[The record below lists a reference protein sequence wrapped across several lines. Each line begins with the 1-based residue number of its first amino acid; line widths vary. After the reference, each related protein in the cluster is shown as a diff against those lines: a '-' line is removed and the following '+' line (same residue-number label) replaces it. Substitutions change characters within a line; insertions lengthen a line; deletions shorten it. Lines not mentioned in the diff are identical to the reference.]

1 MITDIAL
8 HSASTGQQIATVA
21 IGTGSKRYF
30 QLMKHDYVELKFSSY
45 LPFRVNIGDWIMLD
59 SIGRYEV
66 TKPFDPAAN
75 SSGEYGYELQL
86 NAQYWKFAN
95 KLMKFM
101 PQIGGKETSWT
112 YTGTIADHT
121 NMVLCNLRALAF
133 KRTTAGTEQFIPG
146 REGFCPGG
154 DKDVAW
160 EVVWDET
167 VDATKAV
174 TVKFDSTNIIDGIG
188 MIATELNCEW
198 WFVNNTLHFGRCLVG
213 DDNPVQ
219 LEKDKE
225 FATLDGRETNE
236 NYATRIFAYGSTRN
250 LASTYRKEL
259 VFEVTQASGRDI
271 VDGTR
276 PLRPEWFNK
285 TAIQTEATVLKKTVA
300 RPGLTVPLRVNGM
313 THTKSTQI
321 ADFTLD
327 SLPAGS
333 YAITNSASGAFRVG
347 VTIKDYSGN
356 HSDPTAAPEWSG
368 LTSEV
373 WIAVAGK
380 MGVNN
385 TQWDFNTHKTDS
397 PQRNLDW
404 ERPTYFALT
413 DNGEYATGFDLPLEL
428 HDVHIAV
435 LIRNR
440 NVAYEDDSYN
450 VNSFVDI
457 TSQGE
462 LEVVCKTPA
471 KKIEGL
477 TVKVLDNSGAVSRT
491 IAGVTLN
498 PDFDTDETEASTLR
512 LPSGDSLAVGT
523 KFQLPDLR
531 RNLVPASYFTSIYAA
546 YEKYNDITINGI
558 VTPRLMLPLHD
569 ENGVAINGYI
579 DACPFTSEE
588 EAIEDVVVFEDVYP
602 SRVSTITELWRSE
615 EYADE
620 TEEQDGSVTTETW
633 RAFVYQD
640 DLFNEGNPFDA
651 DAYMING
658 ETLRI
663 TFQSGMLNGQTF
675 EVRYIAESCGFEIIR
690 DNDTLLPNDV
700 VCPKIG
706 DKFILHGFN
715 IAMLSD
721 EATDYVD
728 LAEQDLLA
736 KTREYIK
743 NLNLDPSAYR
753 IPLACDF
760 AQEHCADIPGAA
772 CFPIGQS
779 VNIVYPEYFE
789 NGRKSRVI
797 GFEIPLD
804 IPYDNPIYIIG
815 EKPQFSRIGAIEDKL
830 NNELKIAG
838 SVVASSSSGGSSS
851 GAYIIKR
858 NDTTPASDANL
869 FSAARAKVEFA
880 LKTAVQRI
888 TYLWKFIRGAEFG
901 EYVEGQTGGKM
912 DAEGNAEVKNL
923 RVRGKAISNAA
934 FEVGEFLAGV
944 SGGFFGIDQNGDS
957 YLEVARLYARVR
969 AVFEELT
976 VIKTGVLAGKQYIT
990 PGGGLVC
997 TRVEGVKDA
1006 SGTLTGWRCYFL
1018 SEQDG
1023 EKTECK
1029 FRANDQAISAV
1040 FNAATGTANKVS
1052 NHRYWRLVTAVDN
1065 DACTDGN
1072 GNHYG
1077 YIELSATDCEAGSDT
1092 PQAGDEICQLGNRT
1106 DATRQTA
1113 IVFSTVDADSPSIKM
1128 FGGIGSG
1135 TSSAEHYSLN
1145 GKAIISFGR
1154 DATTGKVYFRLGA
1167 TDATQY
1173 LEYNQD
1179 GGLTLSG
1186 KLSIGSTIGDKQLD
1200 KYFTDLIPEIPE
1212 EYDDSE
1218 IKEKI
1223 DKYKYL
1229 AEALPQNTDVIGGVV
1244 LSTLVSLGYK
1254 DSDGTR
1260 HTLAGM
1266 NGSYVP
1272 ELAGRTIGSWWGG
1285 EMEDIFNADGTKKA
1299 TLTGKEATSLIRMDG
1314 SFYFANG
1321 NIGGRTDGSGWLA
1334 GDNITWDAS
1343 GAITFGNGI
1352 KIDLGGGKNTTLGG
1366 IETTLGTVLTIV
1378 NGLSNELYPVDSTG
1392 ARVDW
1397 GSPNTWAIKSV
1408 KGLFSDS
1415 FITARGVNPDGGG
1428 SGSGGVYYLHELLDA
1443 AISNPASGQALVYNG
1458 TKWVNQAIQ
1467 TGLDET
1473 ALAAYLT
1480 THSYATQSW
1489 VESKGYL
1496 TAHQSLA
1503 NYVTLDSA
1511 QNITGAKTFSA
1522 NVTFQQPVNT
1532 YGFRLRFLENAEFQ
1546 GGFIGYDGANNIFSI
1561 GVHEAYDTN
1570 LSNDLNAISIL
1581 RSNAYVGI
1589 GTPSPTQKLHV
1600 NGSVLATQFIKSG
1613 GTASQILMADGSV
1626 ATKHVLTAS
1635 NNLGWNGTQGQI
1647 PTIDTLAFWN
1657 GRYNASNSNLQ
1668 YCDRGRFG
1676 TMAVATASDYLARA
1690 GGSMLNTSLVT
1701 NLNADLLDGYQESA
1715 YFRSNIGSVA
1725 VADIMTK
1732 LPGNRSGS
1740 YQITQTG
1747 WNGGAVVFYSGGS
1760 NSGLAFYRPGGSNS
1774 IPKILVAVD
1783 STSTWTDK
1791 GTIVTTSEGNAPSA
1805 TKLQT
1810 ARTLWG
1816 QSFNGTANVSGS
1828 LTGVSSIGFNGNYE
1842 LGIHNGRYV
1851 FGTTGQ
1857 VGAVGANVG
1866 SLLVS
1871 NMWADA
1877 TKVPTNGI
1885 YVKGDLRIGDITLS
1899 YDAANGGL
1907 HVSGGGLYADSYIS
1921 GRGVNTSGSGSSGG
1935 GLIQQVYGSSSLG
1948 GVFSDTTLTDTF
1960 NAYTINKIRTDL
1972 INADSALSGRITSL
1986 EGGAA
1991 VSVTTTGSG
2000 NAITAIS
2007 KSGTTITATKGAT
2020 FLTAHQSLANYVPW
2034 SKQSV
2039 ATVNGTNHN
2048 PQFFN
2053 VENENLIA
2061 NYKNYWSVINF
2072 GSYSGNNF
2080 RSQIAMPYQDSIT
2093 DTDMFIRTANGSNW
2107 RAWRRVLHDG
2117 NYASILDSRYY
2128 TESEINTKLGNYVTL
2143 NTTQTITGLKTFSAA
2158 GTTAIFNSTGTTA
2171 TNVVLKTN
2179 GTQRSSIGWYNN
2191 FVFISNEPG
2200 YTGASTDKYHR
2211 LGITDAGVPQF
2222 WTNRDGSKYTLL
2234 HEGNYTSILDVRYV
2248 TALGASGDY
2257 LTWTKNGAANN
2268 ITVPYATT
2276 AAQLTGFDEHTG
2288 TTLAD
2293 FDRTHTYTCQATNDL
2308 GDGISYSAIL
2318 TVSAGSEH
2326 RFFQLIGGKGNPSY
2340 LRWRTTDANGKAL
2353 GAVHRLLDDA
2363 NYSSV
2368 LDSRYYTESE
2378 ADARFVNVSGDTMTG
2393 LLAAKVG
2400 ATHTGIKLGNTYLTA
2415 NDGNVILQNIDA
2427 LRFGSD
2433 TWQYNQWAGLKYN
2446 SDSKTVYLGIADGS
2460 IFTANAAQSGGSIL
2474 TPGISNI
2481 YVGNNTTNKVW
2492 HAGNDGSGSGLNAD
2506 LLDGVHNGALTAKY
2520 LNLGA
2525 FADDWNAVPHF
2536 NGIYSLGVTN
2546 SPGSTYGVMLQWSNQ
2561 DNPTPGTDQHW
2572 ITQLTSAT
2580 SNRLFYRTRIN
2591 TGAWS
2596 GWSALAFTSDN
2607 VASATKL
2614 QTSRSL
2620 WGQSFNGTANVD
2632 GALTVH
2638 HTGACGVYIS
2648 GGGESSYSCQAS
2660 GGLRWVSGAYP
2671 DRYFIWDSS
2680 GNGNERL
2687 TILNNGS
2694 VGIGTTS
2701 PSAKLDVIGVIHS
2714 TAGMWSNGYVSA
2726 RGQNTAS
2733 DARLKA
2739 IMQTKLLDTRSIAAA
2754 PSVLFRWKDDGRED
2768 VGSIAQYWQRIDRH
2782 LVSHRPDGYLGLDY
2796 GKAALLSV
2804 ISVAKQTLNHE
2815 ERIKALER
2823 ENALLKKQIKSL
2835 T

>member
-45 LPFRVNIGDWIMLD
+45 QPFRVNIGDWIMLD

-112 YTGTIADHT
+112 YTGTIADHA

-602 SRVSTITELWRSE
+602 SRASTITELWRSE

-934 FEVGEFLAGV
+934 FEVGEFLAGI

-990 PGGGLVC
+990 PGGGIVC
-997 TRVEGVKDA
+997 TKVEEVTNA

-1092 PQAGDEICQLGNRT
+1092 PQTGDEICQFGYRGT
-1106 DATRQTA
+1106 DEPRRQTA
-1113 IVFSTVDADSPSIKM
+1113 MVFSTVDADAPSIKL
-1128 FGGIGSG
+1128 FRGINSY
-1135 TSSAEHYSLN
+1135 TLE
-1145 GKAIISFGR
+1145 GKAVVQFGV
-1154 DATTGKVYFRLGA
+1154 DAQSGKVFFRLGA
-1167 TDATQY
+1167 SDATHFLDY
-1173 LEYNQD
+1173 TEA
-1179 GGLTLSG
+1179 GGLQVAG
-1186 KLSIGSTIGDKQLD
+1186 KIST
-1200 KYFTDLIPEIPE
+1200 
-1212 EYDDSE
+1212 
-1218 IKEKI
+1218 
-1223 DKYKYL
+1223 
-1229 AEALPQNTDVIGGVV
+1229 
-1244 LSTLVSLGYK
+1244 LSTL
-1254 DSDGTR
+1254 DDT
-1260 HTLAGM
+1260 
-1266 NGSYVP
+1266 
-1272 ELAGRTIGSWWGG
+1272 
-1285 EMEDIFNADGTKKA
+1285 
-1299 TLTGKEATSLIRMDG
+1299 
-1314 SFYFANG
+1314 
-1321 NIGGRTDGSGWLA
+1321 
-1334 GDNITWDAS
+1334 
-1343 GAITFGNGI
+1343 
-1352 KIDLGGGKNTTLGG
+1352 NTTLGTA
-1366 IETTLGTVLTIV
+1366 INSKVEDTDVLWRLHTSQTDAPALPVLGADGTITD
-1378 NGLSNELYPVDSTG
+1378 Y
-1392 ARVDW
+1392 
-1397 GSPNTWAIKSV
+1397 
-1408 KGLFSDS
+1408 KGWQ
-1415 FITARGVNPDGGG
+1415 T
-1428 SGSGGVYYLHELLDA
+1428 DA
-1443 AISNPASGQALVYNG
+1443 PAVVSGQFVWTTTYVRYGNG
-1458 TKWVNQAIQ
+1458 TAKFDGTACV
-1467 TGLDET
+1467 TGRDG
-1473 ALAAYLT
+1473 
-1480 THSYATQSW
+1480 
-1489 VESKGYL
+1489 KDG
-1496 TAHQSLA
+1496 
-1503 NYVTLDSA
+1503 A
-1511 QNITGAKTFSA
+1511 QG
-1522 NVTFQQPVNT
+1522 P
-1532 YGFRLRFLENAEFQ
+1532 Q
-1546 GGFIGYDGANNIFSI
+1546 GVPGKDGAN
-1561 GVHEAYDTN
+1561 GVT
-1570 LSNDLNAISIL
+1570 
-1581 RSNAYVGI
+1581 
-1589 GTPSPTQKLHV
+1589 
-1600 NGSVLATQFIKSG
+1600 
-1613 GTASQILMADGSV
+1613 
-1626 ATKHVLTAS
+1626 
-1635 NNLGWNGTQGQI
+1635 
-1647 PTIDTLAFWN
+1647 
-1657 GRYNASNSNLQ
+1657 
-1668 YCDRGRFG
+1668 
-1676 TMAVATASDYLARA
+1676 
-1690 GGSMLNTSLVT
+1690 
-1701 NLNADLLDGYQESA
+1701 
-1715 YFRSNIGSVA
+1715 
-1725 VADIMTK
+1725 
-1732 LPGNRSGS
+1732 
-1740 YQITQTG
+1740 
-1747 WNGGAVVFYSGGS
+1747 
-1760 NSGLAFYRPGGSNS
+1760 
-1774 IPKILVAVD
+1774 
-1783 STSTWTDK
+1783 
-1791 GTIVTTSEGNAPSA
+1791 
-1805 TKLQT
+1805 
-1810 ARTLWG
+1810 
-1816 QSFNGTANVSGS
+1816 
-1828 LTGVSSIGFNGNYE
+1828 
-1842 LGIHNGRYV
+1842 
-1851 FGTTGQ
+1851 
-1857 VGAVGANVG
+1857 
-1866 SLLVS
+1866 
-1871 NMWADA
+1871 
-1877 TKVPTNGI
+1877 
-1885 YVKGDLRIGDITLS
+1885 
-1899 YDAANGGL
+1899 
-1907 HVSGGGLYADSYIS
+1907 
-1921 GRGVNTSGSGSSGG
+1921 
-1935 GLIQQVYGSSSLG
+1935 
-1948 GVFSDTTLTDTF
+1948 
-1960 NAYTINKIRTDL
+1960 
-1972 INADSALSGRITSL
+1972 
-1986 EGGAA
+1986 
-1991 VSVTTTGSG
+1991 
-2000 NAITAIS
+2000 
-2007 KSGTTITATKGAT
+2007 
-2020 FLTAHQSLANYVPW
+2020 
-2034 SKQSV
+2034 
-2039 ATVNGTNHN
+2039 
-2048 PQFFN
+2048 
-2053 VENENLIA
+2053 
-2061 NYKNYWSVINF
+2061 
-2072 GSYSGNNF
+2072 
-2080 RSQIAMPYQDSIT
+2080 
-2093 DTDMFIRTANGSNW
+2093 
-2107 RAWRRVLHDG
+2107 
-2117 NYASILDSRYY
+2117 YY
-2128 TESEINTKLGNYVTL
+2128 TSVSYTHLR
-2143 NTTQTITGLKTFSAA
+2143 AH
-2158 GTTAIFNSTGTTA
+2158 A
-2171 TNVVLKTN
+2171 T
-2179 GTQRSSIGWYNN
+2179 
-2191 FVFISNEPG
+2191 
-2200 YTGASTDKYHR
+2200 
-2211 LGITDAGVPQF
+2211 
-2222 WTNRDGSKYTLL
+2222 
-2234 HEGNYTSILDVRYV
+2234 
-2248 TALGASGDY
+2248 
-2257 LTWTKNGAANN
+2257 
-2268 ITVPYATT
+2268 
-2276 AAQLTGFDEHTG
+2276 
-2288 TTLAD
+2288 
-2293 FDRTHTYTCQATNDL
+2293 
-2308 GDGISYSAIL
+2308 
-2318 TVSAGSEH
+2318 
-2326 RFFQLIGGKGNPSY
+2326 
-2340 LRWRTTDANGKAL
+2340 
-2353 GAVHRLLDDA
+2353 
-2363 NYSSV
+2363 
-2368 LDSRYYTESE
+2368 
-2378 ADARFVNVSGDTMTG
+2378 
-2393 LLAAKVG
+2393 
-2400 ATHTGIKLGNTYLTA
+2400 
-2415 NDGNVILQNIDA
+2415 
-2427 LRFGSD
+2427 
-2433 TWQYNQWAGLKYN
+2433 
-2446 SDSKTVYLGIADGS
+2446 
-2460 IFTANAAQSGGSIL
+2460 
-2474 TPGISNI
+2474 
-2481 YVGNNTTNKVW
+2481 
-2492 HAGNDGSGSGLNAD
+2492 
-2506 LLDGVHNGALTAKY
+2506 
-2520 LNLGA
+2520 
-2525 FADDWNAVPHF
+2525 
-2536 NGIYSLGVTN
+2536 
-2546 SPGSTYGVMLQWSNQ
+2546 
-2561 DNPTPGTDQHW
+2561 
-2572 ITQLTSAT
+2572 
-2580 SNRLFYRTRIN
+2580 
-2591 TGAWS
+2591 
-2596 GWSALAFTSDN
+2596 
-2607 VASATKL
+2607 
-2614 QTSRSL
+2614 
-2620 WGQSFNGTANVD
+2620 
-2632 GALTVH
+2632 
-2638 HTGACGVYIS
+2638 
-2648 GGGESSYSCQAS
+2648 
-2660 GGLRWVSGAYP
+2660 
-2671 DRYFIWDSS
+2671 
-2680 GNGNERL
+2680 
-2687 TILNNGS
+2687 
-2694 VGIGTTS
+2694 
-2701 PSAKLDVIGVIHS
+2701 
-2714 TAGMWSNGYVSA
+2714 
-2726 RGQNTAS
+2726 
-2733 DARLKA
+2733 
-2739 IMQTKLLDTRSIAAA
+2739 
-2754 PSVLFRWKDDGRED
+2754 
-2768 VGSIAQYWQRIDRH
+2768 
-2782 LVSHRPDGYLGLDY
+2782 
-2796 GKAALLSV
+2796 
-2804 ISVAKQTLNHE
+2804 
-2815 ERIKALER
+2815 
-2823 ENALLKKQIKSL
+2823 
-2835 T
+2835 

>member
-21 IGTGSKRYF
+21 IGAGSKRYF

-45 LPFRVNIGDWIMLD
+45 QPFRVNIGDWIMLD

-112 YTGTIADHT
+112 YTGTIADHA

-160 EVVWDET
+160 EVVWDES

-213 DDNPVQ
+213 DNNPVQ

-285 TAIQTEATVLKKTVA
+285 TAIQTESTVLKKTVA

-373 WIAVAGK
+373 WIAVTGK

-477 TVKVLDNSGAVSRT
+477 TVKVLDGSGAVFRT

-640 DLFNEGNPFDA
+640 DLFNENNPFDA

-901 EYVEGQTGGKM
+901 EYVEGQTGGKV

-934 FEVGEFLAGV
+934 FEVGEFLAGI
-944 SGGFFGIDQNGDS
+944 SGGFFGIDQNGES

-990 PGGGLVC
+990 PGGGIVC
-997 TRVEGVKDA
+997 TKVEEVTNA

-1040 FNAATGTANKVS
+1040 FNAKPGTANKVS

-1065 DACTDGN
+1065 DAYTDDS

-1113 IVFSTVDADSPSIKM
+1113 IVLSTVDADSPSIKM

-1135 TSSAEHYSLN
+1135 TSNAEHYSLN

-1167 TDATQY
+1167 TGATQY

-1179 GGLTLSG
+1179 GGLTLNG
-1186 KLSIGSTIGDKQLD
+1186 KLSIGSTIGDKPLD

-1218 IKEKI
+1218 IKEEI

-1285 EMEDIFNADGTKKA
+1285 EMKDIFNADGTKKA
-1299 TLTGKEATSLIRMDG
+1299 TLTGKEATSLVRMDG

-1334 GDNITWDAS
+1334 GDNITWDEH

-1366 IETTLGTVLTIV
+1366 IQDTLGSVLTIV
-1378 NGLSNELYPVDSTG
+1378 NGLSNVLFPVDSTG

-1408 KGLFSDS
+1408 KGFFSDS
-1415 FITARGVNPDGGG
+1415 FISARGANPDGGG
-1428 SGSGGVYYLHELLDA
+1428 SGGGGVYYLHELLDA
-1443 AISNPASGQALVYNG
+1443 AISNPALGQALVYNG

-1467 TGLDET
+1467 TGFDEA
-1473 ALAAYLT
+1473 ALASYLT
-1480 THSYATQSW
+1480 THSYATQQW

-1496 TAHQSLA
+1496 TTHQSLA
-1503 NYVTLDSA
+1503 NYVTLNTP
-1511 QNITGAKTFSA
+1511 QNITA
-1522 NVTFQQPVNT
+1522 NKVFYGEERFVANGLTYTDPWSGIVCAIKVT
-1532 YGFRLRFLENAEFQ
+1532 GK
-1546 GGFIGYDGANNIFSI
+1546 
-1561 GVHEAYDTN
+1561 
-1570 LSNDLNAISIL
+1570 
-1581 RSNAYVGI
+1581 VGI
-1589 GTPSPTQKLHV
+1589 TDSIKAA
-1600 NGSVLATQFIKSG
+1600 SFIKSD
-1613 GTASQILMADGSV
+1613 GTSSQFLKADGSV
-1626 ATKHVLTAS
+1626 DSNAYLTTAS
-1635 NNLGWNGTQGQI
+1635 AAATYVSKAGDTMTGALRMGQSVASAPASQPMALSYGRLQCYSTLNINGNTDNSGNEFVNI
-1647 PTIDTLAFWN
+1647 TAGHGLSASTADGLSIGTNTLTWQN
-1657 GRYNASNSNLQ
+1657 Q
-1668 YCDRGRFG
+1668 
-1676 TMAVATASDYLARA
+1676 TVWHA
-1690 GGSMLNTSLVT
+1690 GNDGAGSGLD
-1701 NLNADLLDGYQESA
+1701 ADLLDGLHASSFVLDYGGEFSGKI
-1715 YFRSNIGSVA
+1715 YS
-1725 VADIMTK
+1725 
-1732 LPGNRSGS
+1732 LPCKSIFSGNNLSDAPVSG
-1740 YQITQTG
+1740 
-1747 WNGGAVVFYSGGS
+1747 WV
-1760 NSGLAFYRPGGSNS
+1760 SGLVLGANWNNNHYQHYLVESNNGRWYTTRQSSNGSMTNWNT
-1774 IPKILVAVD
+1774 LAYLTDNVA
-1783 STSTWTDK
+1783 
-1791 GTIVTTSEGNAPSA
+1791 SA

-1810 ARTLWG
+1810 ARTIWG

-1907 HVSGGGLYADSYIS
+1907 HVSGGGLYADTYLSA
-1921 GRGVNTSGSGSSGG
+1921 RGANTSGSGSSGG

-1948 GVFSDTTLTDTF
+1948 GAFSDTTLTDTF

-2158 GTTAIFNSTGTTA
+2158 GTTAIFNSTSTTA

-2191 FVFISNEPG
+2191 FVFISNEPS

-2234 HEGNYTSILDVRYV
+2234 HEGNYTTI
-2248 TALGASGDY
+2248 
-2257 LTWTKNGAANN
+2257 
-2268 ITVPYATT
+2268 
-2276 AAQLTGFDEHTG
+2276 
-2288 TTLAD
+2288 
-2293 FDRTHTYTCQATNDL
+2293 
-2308 GDGISYSAIL
+2308 
-2318 TVSAGSEH
+2318 
-2326 RFFQLIGGKGNPSY
+2326 
-2340 LRWRTTDANGKAL
+2340 
-2353 GAVHRLLDDA
+2353 
-2363 NYSSV
+2363 

-2378 ADARFVNVSGDTMTG
+2378 INAKLTNGSVT
-2393 LLAAKVG
+2393 KVG
-2400 ATHTGIKLGNTYLTA
+2400 TTTVGSTAKGIYLNGGTATALSATVGAANRPVYMNAGTITAGTYTFGNGS
-2415 NDGNVILQNIDA
+2415 GNA
-2427 LRFGSD
+2427 
-2433 TWQYNQWAGLKYN
+2433 
-2446 SDSKTVYLGIADGS
+2446 
-2460 IFTANAAQSGGSIL
+2460 
-2474 TPGISNI
+2474 PISN
-2481 YVGNNTTNKVW
+2481 GTLCTN
-2492 HAGNDGSGSGLNAD
+2492 LNAD
-2506 LLDGVHNGALTAKY
+2506 LLDGLHNGALTARY
-2520 LNLGA
+2520 LNLAA
-2525 FADDWNAVPHF
+2525 FVTNCNAVPTH
-2536 NGIYSLGVTN
+2536 NGIFSWSGTN
-2546 SPGSTYGVMLQWSNQ
+2546 SANPATYGVLLQWSSV

-2572 ITQLTSAT
+2572 ITQLASAT

-2596 GWSALAFTSDN
+2596 GWSAVAFTSDN

-2614 QTSRSL
+2614 QTARTL
-2620 WGQSFNGTANVD
+2620 WGQSFNGTGNVD

-2660 GGLRWVSGAYP
+2660 GGLRWVSGGYP

-2680 GNGNERL
+2680 NNERL
-2687 TILNNGS
+2687 SILNNGN

-2701 PSAKLDVIGVIHS
+2701 PSYKLDVSGVIHS
-2714 TAGMWSNGYVSA
+2714 TTGIWSNGYVSA

-2733 DARLKA
+2733 DARLKT
-2739 IMQTKLLDTRSIAAA
+2739 IMQTMLLDTRSIAAA
-2754 PSVLFRWKDDGRED
+2754 PSVLFRWTDDGRED
-2768 VGSIAQYWQRIDRH
+2768 VGSIAQYWQRIDHH

>member
-1 MITDIAL
+1 MWEIKGKDNQTKASVCTLEYNGEWMGESYVTVTIESPAPIAF
-8 HSASTGQQIATVA
+8 A
-21 IGTGSKRYF
+21 IGDYLMYRGERFEINYDPGKIKSAPQFAKGDAFKYENVKFNSLADELTRCDFLDVVLGDNQLHFTG
-30 QLMKHDYVELKFSSY
+30 LPKFSFYGGVQQLASRIQANLDRTY
-45 LPFRVNIGDWIMLD
+45 PNQWTVVVSPEYSGTKELNVSVDTQKVWDALSILVNDFETYFTIKGRTITIGAAGI
-59 SIGRYEV
+59 
-66 TKPFDPAAN
+66 PAAHLFK
-75 SSGEYGYELQL
+75 YGKGNGLYEIEQ
-86 NAQYWKFAN
+86 NA
-95 KLMKFM
+95 
-101 PQIGGKETSWT
+101 ETDQAIVT
-112 YTGTIADHT
+112 R
-121 NMVLCNLRALAF
+121 LR
-133 KRTTAGTEQFIPG
+133 
-146 REGFCPGG
+146 
-154 DKDVAW
+154 
-160 EVVWDET
+160 
-167 VDATKAV
+167 
-174 TVKFDSTNIIDGIG
+174 
-188 MIATELNCEW
+188 
-198 WFVNNTLHFGRCLVG
+198 
-213 DDNPVQ
+213 
-219 LEKDKE
+219 
-225 FATLDGRETNE
+225 
-236 NYATRIFAYGSTRN
+236 AYGSTRN
-250 LASTYRKEL
+250 LPHRYYNSLTGADGQKLIPDNMAVQNLMLPSFPYTTQDPFIDSANKAALGIREGTIFFDGSQEGLEEIYPSIEGMTAEQLKAAGVPCNSTGALDVIVSAEQMTDDGVGDINEGETETTATPPTFKVTLKDLGFDIDEHRTTEAATLSFKTGMLGGREFEIVGCEAIKDSTDKVTGYKLEL
-259 VFEVTQASGRDI
+259 DRVYDDSIKLWFPYKDYNAKAGDKFVLLHIEMPEVYIKAAAQRLLEAATAWLAKNDYSRSVYVPKVDEIFMARQHDEAMASGGSI
-271 VDGTR
+271 VSLHDTLKEGMMLLFEDDDLNIDASIFIDQLIIKEGDGPIPTY
-276 PLRPEWFNK
+276 EI
-285 TAIQTEATVLKKTVA
+285 TLKEEKTVG
-300 RPGLTVPLRVNGM
+300 RLDKMQN
-313 THTKSTQI
+313 QI
-321 ADFTLD
+321 
-327 SLPAGS
+327 
-333 YAITNSASGAFRVG
+333 
-347 VTIKDYSGN
+347 
-356 HSDPTAAPEWSG
+356 
-368 LTSEV
+368 
-373 WIAVAGK
+373 
-380 MGVNN
+380 
-385 TQWDFNTHKTDS
+385 
-397 PQRNLDW
+397 
-404 ERPTYFALT
+404 
-413 DNGEYATGFDLPLEL
+413 
-428 HDVHIAV
+428 
-435 LIRNR
+435 
-440 NVAYEDDSYN
+440 
-450 VNSFVDI
+450 
-457 TSQGE
+457 
-462 LEVVCKTPA
+462 
-471 KKIEGL
+471 
-477 TVKVLDNSGAVSRT
+477 
-491 IAGVTLN
+491 
-498 PDFDTDETEASTLR
+498 
-512 LPSGDSLAVGT
+512 DSLAAG
-523 KFQLPDLR
+523 QGQGSGGY
-531 RNLVPASYFTSIYAA
+531 NASQIRS
-546 YEKYNDITINGI
+546 
-558 VTPRLMLPLHD
+558 L
-569 ENGVAINGYI
+569 I
-579 DACPFTSEE
+579 DAYGGTRFL
-588 EAIEDVVVFEDVYP
+588 
-602 SRVSTITELWRSE
+602 SRIK
-615 EYADE
+615 
-620 TEEQDGSVTTETW
+620 
-633 RAFVYQD
+633 D
-640 DLFNEGNPFDA
+640 DRTAHKL
-651 DAYMING
+651 
-658 ETLRI
+658 
-663 TFQSGMLNGQTF
+663 
-675 EVRYIAESCGFEIIR
+675 
-690 DNDTLLPNDV
+690 
-700 VCPKIG
+700 
-706 DKFILHGFN
+706 
-715 IAMLSD
+715 
-721 EATDYVD
+721 ATD
-728 LAEQDLLA
+728 
-736 KTREYIK
+736 K
-743 NLNLDPSAYR
+743 
-753 IPLACDF
+753 
-760 AQEHCADIPGAA
+760 
-772 CFPIGQS
+772 
-779 VNIVYPEYFE
+779 
-789 NGRKSRVI
+789 
-797 GFEIPLD
+797 
-804 IPYDNPIYIIG
+804 
-815 EKPQFSRIGAIEDKL
+815 
-830 NNELKIAG
+830 
-838 SVVASSSSGGSSS
+838 
-851 GAYIIKR
+851 
-858 NDTTPASDANL
+858 
-869 FSAARAKVEFA
+869 
-880 LKTAVQRI
+880 
-888 TYLWKFIRGAEFG
+888 
-901 EYVEGQTGGKM
+901 
-912 DAEGNAEVKNL
+912 
-923 RVRGKAISNAA
+923 A
-934 FEVGEFLAGV
+934 FEVGEFLAGI

-990 PGGGLVC
+990 PGGGIVC
-997 TRVEGVKDA
+997 TKVEEVTNA

-1029 FRANDQAISAV
+1029 FRANDQAISAL
-1040 FNAATGTANKVS
+1040 FNAKTGTANKVS

-1065 DACTDGN
+1065 DAYTDDS

-1135 TSSAEHYSLN
+1135 TSNAEHYSLN

-1167 TDATQY
+1167 TGATQY

-1179 GGLTLSG
+1179 GGLTLNG
-1186 KLSIGSTIGDKQLD
+1186 KLSIGSTIGDKPLD

-1212 EYDDSE
+1212 EYDDTE
-1218 IKEKI
+1218 IKAKI

-1229 AEALPQNTDVIGGVV
+1229 AEALPQDTDIIGGVV

-1285 EMEDIFNADGTKKA
+1285 EMEDIFNADGTKK
-1299 TLTGKEATSLIRMDG
+1299 TSLTGKEATSLIRMDG

-1334 GDNITWDAS
+1334 GDNITWDEH

-1366 IETTLGTVLTIV
+1366 IQDTLGSVLTIV

-1408 KGLFSDS
+1408 KGFFSDS
-1415 FITARGVNPDGGG
+1415 FISARGANPDGGG

-1443 AISNPASGQALVYNG
+1443 AISNPASGQALIYNG

-1467 TGLDET
+1467 TGLDEA
-1473 ALAAYLT
+1473 ALASYLT

-1496 TAHQSLA
+1496 TTHQSLA
-1503 NYVTLDSA
+1503 DYVTLNTP
-1511 QNITGAKTFSA
+1511 QNITA
-1522 NVTFQQPVNT
+1522 NKVFYGEERFVANGLTYTDPWSGIVCAIKVT
-1532 YGFRLRFLENAEFQ
+1532 GK
-1546 GGFIGYDGANNIFSI
+1546 
-1561 GVHEAYDTN
+1561 
-1570 LSNDLNAISIL
+1570 
-1581 RSNAYVGI
+1581 VGI
-1589 GTPSPTQKLHV
+1589 TDSIKAA
-1600 NGSVLATQFIKSG
+1600 SFIKSN
-1613 GTASQILMADGSV
+1613 GTASQFLMADGSV
-1626 ATKHVLTAS
+1626 VTKHVLTIA
-1635 NNLGWNGTQGQI
+1635 NNLGWVGTQGQI

-1657 GRYNASNSNLQ
+1657 GRYNATSSNLQ

-1676 TMAVATASDYLARA
+1676 TMAVANAADYLARS
-1690 GGSMLNTSLVT
+1690 GGSMTNTNVVT
-1701 NLNADLLDGYQESA
+1701 NLNADLLDGMHASSFVLDYGGEFSGKI
-1715 YFRSNIGSVA
+1715 YSLPCKSIFSGNNL
-1725 VADIMTK
+1725 ADA
-1732 LPGNRSGS
+1732 PVG
-1740 YQITQTG
+1740 G
-1747 WNGGAVVFYSGGS
+1747 WV
-1760 NSGLAFYRPGGSNS
+1760 SGLVLGANWNNNHYQHYLVESNNGRWYTTRQSSNGSMTNWNT
-1774 IPKILVAVD
+1774 LAYLTDNVA
-1783 STSTWTDK
+1783 
-1791 GTIVTTSEGNAPSA
+1791 SA

-1810 ARTLWG
+1810 ARTIWG

-1842 LGIHNGRYV
+1842 FGIHNGRYV

-1907 HVSGGGLYADSYIS
+1907 HVSGGGLYADSYITA
-1921 GRGVNTSGSGSSGG
+1921 RGANTSGGGSTGG

-1948 GVFSDTTLTDTF
+1948 GAFSDTTLTDTF

-1991 VSVTTTGSG
+1991 VSVTTTGGG

-2020 FLTAHQSLANYVPW
+2020 FLTAHQSLA
-2034 SKQSV
+2034 
-2039 ATVNGTNHN
+2039 
-2048 PQFFN
+2048 
-2053 VENENLIA
+2053 
-2061 NYKNYWSVINF
+2061 
-2072 GSYSGNNF
+2072 
-2080 RSQIAMPYQDSIT
+2080 
-2093 DTDMFIRTANGSNW
+2093 
-2107 RAWRRVLHDG
+2107 
-2117 NYASILDSRYY
+2117 
-2128 TESEINTKLGNYVTL
+2128 NYVTL

-2234 HEGNYTSILDVRYV
+2234 HEGNYTTILDVRYV
-2248 TALGASGDY
+2248 TALGTSGDY
-2257 LTWTKNGAANN
+2257 LTWTKNGATNN

-2353 GAVHRLLDDA
+2353 GAVHRLLDDV

-2378 ADARFVNVSGDTMTG
+2378 INAKLTNGSVT
-2393 LLAAKVG
+2393 KVG
-2400 ATHTGIKLGNTYLTA
+2400 TATVGSTAKGIYLNGGTPTALSATVGAANRPVYMNAGTITAGTYTFGNGS
-2415 NDGNVILQNIDA
+2415 GNA
-2427 LRFGSD
+2427 
-2433 TWQYNQWAGLKYN
+2433 
-2446 SDSKTVYLGIADGS
+2446 
-2460 IFTANAAQSGGSIL
+2460 
-2474 TPGISNI
+2474 PISN
-2481 YVGNNTTNKVW
+2481 GTLCTN
-2492 HAGNDGSGSGLNAD
+2492 LNAD
-2506 LLDGVHNGALTAKY
+2506 LLDGLHNGALTARY
-2520 LNLGA
+2520 LNLAA
-2525 FADDWNAVPHF
+2525 FVTNCNAVPTH
-2536 NGIYSLGVTN
+2536 NGIFSWSGTN
-2546 SPGSTYGVMLQWSNQ
+2546 SANPATYGVLLQWSSV

-2572 ITQLTSAT
+2572 ITQLASAT

-2596 GWSALAFTSDN
+2596 GWSAVAFTSDN

-2614 QTSRSL
+2614 QTARTL

-2733 DARLKA
+2733 DARLKN
-2739 IMQTKLLDTRSIAAA
+2739 ILQTKLLDTRSIAAA

-2768 VGSIAQYWQRIDRH
+2768 VGSIAQYWQRIDHH

-2804 ISVAKQTLNHE
+2804 ISVAKSTLNHE
-2815 ERIKALER
+2815 ERIKALEK
-2823 ENALLKKQIKSL
+2823 ENKLLKEQIKSL

>member
-21 IGTGSKRYF
+21 IGAGSKRYF

-45 LPFRVNIGDWIMLD
+45 QPFRVNIGDWIMLN

-86 NAQYWKFAN
+86 NAQYWKFTN

-112 YTGTIADHT
+112 YTGTMADHA

-285 TAIQTEATVLKKTVA
+285 TPIQTEATVLKKTVA
-300 RPGLTVPLRVNGM
+300 RSGLTVPLRVNGI
-313 THTKSTQI
+313 THTKSTKI

-373 WIAVAGK
+373 WIAVSGK

-385 TQWDFNTHKTDS
+385 TQWDFNTHKIDS

-413 DNGEYATGFDLPLEL
+413 DNGEYTTGFDLPLEL

-546 YEKYNDITINGI
+546 YEKYNDITVNGI

-602 SRVSTITELWRSE
+602 SRVSEITELWRSE

-901 EYVEGQTGGKM
+901 EYAEGQTGGKV
-912 DAEGNAEVKNL
+912 DAEGNAEVKSL
-923 RVRGKAISNAA
+923 HVRGKAISNAA

-990 PGGGLVC
+990 PGGGIVC
-997 TRVEGVKDA
+997 TKVEEVKNA

-1029 FRANDQAISAV
+1029 FVANDQAISAL

-1065 DACTDGN
+1065 DAHTDDS

-1113 IVFSTVDADSPSIKM
+1113 IVLSTVDADSPSIKM

-1135 TSSAEHYSLN
+1135 TSNAEHYSLN

-1167 TDATQY
+1167 TGATQY

-1179 GGLTLSG
+1179 GGLTLNG
-1186 KLSIGSTIGDKQLD
+1186 KLSIGSTIGDKPLD
-1200 KYFTDLIPEIPE
+1200 KYFTDLIPELPE
-1212 EYDDSE
+1212 EYDDTE
-1218 IKEKI
+1218 IKAEI

-1229 AEALPQNTDVIGGVV
+1229 AEALPQDTDVIGGVV

-1299 TLTGKEATSLIRMDG
+1299 TLTGKEATSLVRMDG

-1334 GDNITWDAS
+1334 GDNITWDEH

-1366 IETTLGTVLTIV
+1366 IQDTLGSVLTIV

-1408 KGLFSDS
+1408 KGFFSDS
-1415 FITARGVNPDGGG
+1415 FISARGVNPDGGG
-1428 SGSGGVYYLHELLDA
+1428 SGGGGVYYLHELLDA
-1443 AISNPASGQALVYNG
+1443 AINNPALGQALVYNG

-1467 TGLDET
+1467 TGLDEA
-1473 ALAAYLT
+1473 ALASYLT

-1496 TAHQSLA
+1496 TTHQSLA
-1503 NYVTLDSA
+1503 DYVTLNTP
-1511 QNITGAKTFSA
+1511 QNITA
-1522 NVTFQQPVNT
+1522 NKVFYGEERFVANGLTYTDPWSGIVCAIKVT
-1532 YGFRLRFLENAEFQ
+1532 GK
-1546 GGFIGYDGANNIFSI
+1546 
-1561 GVHEAYDTN
+1561 
-1570 LSNDLNAISIL
+1570 
-1581 RSNAYVGI
+1581 VGI
-1589 GTPSPTQKLHV
+1589 TDSIKAA
-1600 NGSVLATQFIKSG
+1600 SFIKSN
-1613 GTASQILMADGSV
+1613 GTASQFLKADGSV
-1626 ATKHVLTAS
+1626 DGNTYLTTVNAAATYVSKAGDTMTGALRMGQSVASAPASQPMALSYGRLQCYGTLNINGNTDNGGTEYVNITAGHGLSASTADGLSIGTNTLTWQ
-1635 NNLGWNGTQGQI
+1635 NQTVWH
-1647 PTIDTLAFWN
+1647 
-1657 GRYNASNSNLQ
+1657 
-1668 YCDRGRFG
+1668 
-1676 TMAVATASDYLARA
+1676 A
-1690 GGSMLNTSLVT
+1690 GNDGAGSGLD
-1701 NLNADLLDGYQESA
+1701 ADLLDGMHASSFVLDYGGEFSGKI
-1715 YFRSNIGSVA
+1715 YS
-1725 VADIMTK
+1725 
-1732 LPGNRSGS
+1732 LPCKSIFSGNNLSDAPVSG
-1740 YQITQTG
+1740 
-1747 WNGGAVVFYSGGS
+1747 WV
-1760 NSGLAFYRPGGSNS
+1760 SGLVLGANWNNNHYQHYLVESNNGRWYTTRQSSNGSMTNWNT
-1774 IPKILVAVD
+1774 LAYLTDNVA
-1783 STSTWTDK
+1783 
-1791 GTIVTTSEGNAPSA
+1791 SA

-1810 ARTLWG
+1810 ARTIWG

-1842 LGIHNGRYV
+1842 LGIHNGRYA

-1857 VGAVGANVG
+1857 VSAVGANVG

-1907 HVSGGGLYADSYIS
+1907 HVSGGGLYADSYITA
-1921 GRGVNTSGSGSSGG
+1921 RGANTSGSGSTGG

-1948 GVFSDTTLTDTF
+1948 GAFSDTTLTDTF

-1972 INADSALSGRITSL
+1972 INADSALSGRIASL

-1991 VSVTTTGSG
+1991 VNVTTTGSG

-2053 VENENLIA
+2053 IENENLIA

-2234 HEGNYTSILDVRYV
+2234 HEGNYTTI
-2248 TALGASGDY
+2248 
-2257 LTWTKNGAANN
+2257 
-2268 ITVPYATT
+2268 
-2276 AAQLTGFDEHTG
+2276 
-2288 TTLAD
+2288 
-2293 FDRTHTYTCQATNDL
+2293 
-2308 GDGISYSAIL
+2308 
-2318 TVSAGSEH
+2318 
-2326 RFFQLIGGKGNPSY
+2326 
-2340 LRWRTTDANGKAL
+2340 
-2353 GAVHRLLDDA
+2353 
-2363 NYSSV
+2363 

-2378 ADARFVNVSGDTMTG
+2378 ADARFVNVTGDTMTG
-2393 LLAAKVG
+2393 LLTAKV
-2400 ATHTGIKLGNTYLTA
+2400 AASHTGIKLGNTYLTA
-2415 NDGNVILQNIDA
+2415 INGDTILQNNNAI
-2427 LRFGSD
+2427 RFGTD
-2433 TWQYNQWAGLKYN
+2433 AWDYNQWAGLKY
-2446 SDSKTVYLGIADGS
+2446 SHTDKTVYLGLADGD
-2460 IFTANAAQSGGSIL
+2460 IFTANAAQSGGKIL

-2492 HAGNDGSGSGLNAD
+2492 HAGNDGPGSGLNAD
-2506 LLDGVHNGALTAKY
+2506 YLDGYHESAFLRQGVGRLSTTAAFDIRRTCTNELYNYNPYSFDEEYGTIVTFSSGGVNFAGQFY
-2520 LNLGA
+2520 LPRLG
-2525 FADDWNAVPHF
+2525 
-2536 NGIYSLGVTN
+2536 
-2546 SPGSTYGVMLQWSNQ
+2546 GSHIS
-2561 DNPTPGTDQHW
+2561 
-2572 ITQLTSAT
+2572 
-2580 SNRLFYRTRIN
+2580 YRGKNDANN
-2591 TGAWS
+2591 TWAAWS
-2596 GWSALAFTSDN
+2596 KLAFLTDN

-2614 QTSRSL
+2614 QTARSL

-2804 ISVAKQTLNHE
+2804 ISVAKSTLNHE

>member
-1 MITDIAL
+1 MGLKIYDRDGGLRIEVQPSDSSSQTAELQGDDVLSMSFTHHGYAGL
-8 HSASTGQQIATVA
+8 EVD
-21 IGTGSKRYF
+21 
-30 QLMKHDYVELKFSSY
+30 DYVDFEGVRYRMTERYRPKQKSAMEWEY
-45 LPFRVNIGDWIMLD
+45 
-59 SIGRYEV
+59 SIKLYGPESLLRDVLVIKNFEGEQEAEFTLTAPPGEHV
-66 TKPFDPAAN
+66 ALVVSALN
-75 SSGEYGYELQL
+75 GGSGGE
-86 NAQYWKFAN
+86 WKR
-95 KLMKFM
+95 
-101 PQIGGKETSWT
+101 GTV
-112 YTGTIADHT
+112 TGTENITIDYFGKYCDEALREIAE
-121 NMVLCNLRALAF
+121 
-133 KRTTAGTEQFIPG
+133 KAGTEYWTDG
-146 REGFCPGG
+146 T
-154 DKDVAW
+154 
-160 EVVWDET
+160 T
-167 VDATKAV
+167 VNVCRCEHGEPLTLGLADGLTRIEPATAGN
-174 TVKFDSTNIIDGIG
+174 VKF
-188 MIATELNCEW
+188 
-198 WFVNNTLHFGRCLVG
+198 
-213 DDNPVQ
+213 
-219 LEKDKE
+219 
-225 FATLDGRETNE
+225 
-236 NYATRIFAYGSTRN
+236 YTRLFPMGSTRN
-250 LASTYRKEL
+250 IDAE
-259 VFEVTQASGRDI
+259 
-271 VDGTR
+271 
-276 PLRPEWFNK
+276 
-285 TAIQTEATVLKKTVA
+285 
-300 RPGLTVPLRVNGM
+300 
-313 THTKSTQI
+313 
-321 ADFTLD
+321 
-327 SLPAGS
+327 S
-333 YAITNSASGAFRVG
+333 YGHR
-347 VTIKDYSGN
+347 
-356 HSDPTAAPEWSG
+356 
-368 LTSEV
+368 
-373 WIAVAGK
+373 
-380 MGVNN
+380 
-385 TQWDFNTHKTDS
+385 
-397 PQRNLDW
+397 
-404 ERPTYFALT
+404 
-413 DNGEYATGFDLPLEL
+413 
-428 HDVHIAV
+428 
-435 LIRNR
+435 
-440 NVAYEDDSYN
+440 
-450 VNSFVDI
+450 
-457 TSQGE
+457 
-462 LEVVCKTPA
+462 
-471 KKIEGL
+471 
-477 TVKVLDNSGAVSRT
+477 
-491 IAGVTLN
+491 
-498 PDFDTDETEASTLR
+498 R
-512 LPSGDSLAVGT
+512 L
-523 KFQLPDLR
+523 QLPDGAKYVEINADRYR
-531 RNLVPASYFTSIYAA
+531 RKDHYEEAAFADIYPRYTGTVSSVRSETRKGADGEDFTVYYFKDDALPFDPDDYLMAGKVMRISFQEGSDLGGLGNEDNGTYYFEANWHADTGEFELITIWPYKDSATQLPGGVLVPKAGDKYIPWNIRMPQEYYTLAEAEFAA
-546 YEKYNDITINGI
+546 AVQKYNAD
-558 VTPRLMLPLHD
+558 HD
-569 ENGVAINGYI
+569 
-579 DACPFTSEE
+579 
-588 EAIEDVVVFEDVYP
+588 
-602 SRVSTITELWRSE
+602 
-615 EYADE
+615 
-620 TEEQDGSVTTETW
+620 
-633 RAFVYQD
+633 
-640 DLFNEGNPFDA
+640 
-651 DAYMING
+651 
-658 ETLRI
+658 
-663 TFQSGMLNGQTF
+663 
-675 EVRYIAESCGFEIIR
+675 
-690 DNDTLLPNDV
+690 
-700 VCPKIG
+700 
-706 DKFILHGFN
+706 
-715 IAMLSD
+715 
-721 EATDYVD
+721 VD
-728 LAEQDLLA
+728 LAVFKAQTDHVWVEDNAAELFVGRRVRLVSDRYFPE
-736 KTREYIK
+736 TG
-743 NLNLDPSAYR
+743 YR
-753 IPLACDF
+753 D
-760 AQEHCADIPGAA
+760 
-772 CFPIGQS
+772 
-779 VNIVYPEYFE
+779 
-789 NGRKSRVI
+789 
-797 GFEIPLD
+797 
-804 IPYDNPIYIIG
+804 
-815 EKPQFSRIGAIEDKL
+815 SRITKISRKINLPTQMEVEIGDALGRSSKTKITDDIRDARDYARSIGNSVSL
-830 NNELKIAG
+830 PDIIRTGDTTRPTDNNLMSALR
-838 SVVASSSSGGSSS
+838 
-851 GAYIIKR
+851 IIKDFLCKYKDDR
-858 NDTTPASDANL
+858 TAHKLASD
-869 FSAARAKVEFA
+869 K
-880 LKTAVQRI
+880 
-888 TYLWKFIRGAEFG
+888 
-901 EYVEGQTGGKM
+901 
-912 DAEGNAEVKNL
+912 
-923 RVRGKAISNAA
+923 A

-944 SGGFFGIDQNGDS
+944 SGGFFGIDQNGES

-969 AVFEELT
+969 AVLEELT

-990 PGGGLVC
+990 PGGGIVC
-997 TRVEGVKDA
+997 TRVEEVTNA

-1065 DACTDGN
+1065 DAYTDDS

-1077 YIELSATDCEAGSDT
+1077 YIELSATDCEAGSDM

-1113 IVFSTVDADSPSIKM
+1113 IVLSTVDADSPSIKM

-1135 TSSAEHYSLN
+1135 TSNAEHYSLN

-1167 TDATQY
+1167 TGATQY

-1179 GGLTLSG
+1179 GGLTLNG
-1186 KLSIGSTIGDKQLD
+1186 KLSIGSTIGDKPLD

-1218 IKEKI
+1218 IKEEI

-1266 NGSYVP
+1266 NGSYVS

-1285 EMEDIFNADGTKKA
+1285 EMEDIFNPDGTKKA

-1366 IETTLGTVLTIV
+1366 IQDTLGSVLTIV
-1378 NGLSNELYPVDSTG
+1378 NGLSNVLFPVDSTG

-1408 KGLFSDS
+1408 KGFFSDS
-1415 FITARGVNPDGGG
+1415 FISARGANPDGGG
-1428 SGSGGVYYLHELLDA
+1428 SGGGGVYYLHELLDA
-1443 AISNPASGQALVYNG
+1443 AINNPASGQALVYNG

-1467 TGLDET
+1467 TGFDEA
-1473 ALAAYLT
+1473 ALASYLT

-1503 NYVTLDSA
+1503 NYVTLNTP

-1546 GGFIGYDGANNIFSI
+1546 GGFIGYDGANNIFSF

-1570 LSNDLNAISIL
+1570 PSNDFNAISIL

-1589 GTPSPTQKLHV
+1589 GTLSPTQKLHV
-1600 NGSVLATQFIKSG
+1600 NGNALASQFIKSG
-1613 GTASQILMADGSV
+1613 GTASQFLMADGSV
-1626 ATKHVLTAS
+1626 ATKHVLTTA
-1635 NNLGWNGTQGQI
+1635 NNLGWVGTQGQI

-1657 GRYNASNSNLQ
+1657 GRYNATNSNLQ

-1676 TMAVATASDYLARA
+1676 TMAVANAADYLARS
-1690 GGSMLNTSLVT
+1690 GGSMTNTNVVT
-1701 NLNADLLDGYQESA
+1701 NLNADLLDGYQETA
-1715 YFRSNIGSVA
+1715 YFRSNIGSIA

-1747 WNGGAVVFYSGGS
+1747 WNGSAVVLYAGGS

-1810 ARTLWG
+1810 ARTIWG

-1842 LGIHNGRYV
+1842 FGIHNGRYV

-1907 HVSGGGLYADSYIS
+1907 HVSGGGLYADSYITA
-1921 GRGVNTSGSGSSGG
+1921 RGANTSGGGSTGG

-1948 GVFSDTTLTDTF
+1948 GAFSDTTLTDTF

-2020 FLTAHQSLANYVPW
+2020 FLTAHQSLANYV
-2034 SKQSV
+2034 
-2039 ATVNGTNHN
+2039 
-2048 PQFFN
+2048 
-2053 VENENLIA
+2053 
-2061 NYKNYWSVINF
+2061 
-2072 GSYSGNNF
+2072 
-2080 RSQIAMPYQDSIT
+2080 
-2093 DTDMFIRTANGSNW
+2093 
-2107 RAWRRVLHDG
+2107 
-2117 NYASILDSRYY
+2117 
-2128 TESEINTKLGNYVTL
+2128 TL
-2143 NTTQTITGLKTFSAA
+2143 NTPQNITGLKTFSAA
-2158 GTTAIFNSTGTTA
+2158 GTTAIFNSTSTTA

-2222 WTNRDGSKYTLL
+2222 WTNRDSSKYTLL
-2234 HEGNYTSILDVRYV
+2234 HEGNYTTILDSRYV
-2248 TALGASGDY
+2248 TALGTSGDY

-2276 AAQLTGFDEHTG
+2276 AAQLTGSAEHTG
-2288 TTLAD
+2288 TALAD

-2340 LRWRTTDANGKAL
+2340 LRWRTTDANGTAL

-2378 ADARFVNVSGDTMTG
+2378 INAKLTNGSVT
-2393 LLAAKVG
+2393 KVG
-2400 ATHTGIKLGNTYLTA
+2400 TATVGSTAKGIYLNGGTPTALSATVGAANRPVYMNAGIITAGTYTFGNGS
-2415 NDGNVILQNIDA
+2415 GNA
-2427 LRFGSD
+2427 
-2433 TWQYNQWAGLKYN
+2433 
-2446 SDSKTVYLGIADGS
+2446 
-2460 IFTANAAQSGGSIL
+2460 
-2474 TPGISNI
+2474 PISN
-2481 YVGNNTTNKVW
+2481 GTLCAN
-2492 HAGNDGSGSGLNAD
+2492 LNAD
-2506 LLDGVHNGALTAKY
+2506 KLDGVHNGALTAQY
-2520 LNLGA
+2520 LNRAGFVTSL
-2525 FADDWNAVPHF
+2525 NAVPSF
-2536 NGIYSLGVTN
+2536 NGIFSWGGTN
-2546 SPGSTYGVMLQWSNQ
+2546 SANPAAYGVMLQWSSA

-2572 ITQLTSAT
+2572 ITQLASAT

-2596 GWSALAFTSDN
+2596 GWSAVAFTSDN

-2614 QTSRSL
+2614 QTARSL
-2620 WGQSFNGTANVD
+2620 WGQSFNGTGNVD

-2660 GGLRWVSGAYP
+2660 GGLRWVSGGYP

-2680 GNGNERL
+2680 NNERL
-2687 TILNNGS
+2687 SILNNGN

-2701 PSAKLDVIGVIHS
+2701 PSYKLDVSGVIHS
-2714 TAGMWSNGYVSA
+2714 TTGIWSNGYVSA

-2823 ENALLKKQIKSL
+2823 ENTLLKEQIKSL

>member
-8 HSASTGQQIATVA
+8 HSASTGQQVATVA

-45 LPFRVNIGDWIMLD
+45 QPFRVNIGDWIMLD

-112 YTGTIADHT
+112 YTGTIADHA

-300 RPGLTVPLRVNGM
+300 RSGLTVPLRVNGI
-313 THTKSTQI
+313 THTKSTKI

-373 WIAVAGK
+373 WIAVSGK

-385 TQWDFNTHKTDS
+385 TQWDFNTHKIDS

-523 KFQLPDLR
+523 KFQLHDLR

-546 YEKYNDITINGI
+546 FEKYNDITVNGI

-602 SRVSTITELWRSE
+602 SRVSMITELWRSE

-640 DLFNEGNPFDA
+640 DLFNENNPFDA

-838 SVVASSSSGGSSS
+838 SAVASTSSGGSSS

-858 NDTTPASDANL
+858 NDTTPASDTNL

-901 EYVEGQTGGKM
+901 EYAEGQTGGKV
-912 DAEGNAEVKNL
+912 DAEGNAEVKSL
-923 RVRGKAISNAA
+923 HVRGKAVSNAA
-934 FEVGEFLAGV
+934 FEVGQFLAGI

-990 PGGGLVC
+990 PGGGIVC
-997 TRVEGVKDA
+997 TKVEEVKNA

-1029 FRANDQAISAV
+1029 FVANDQAISAV
-1040 FNAATGTANKVS
+1040 FNAASGTANKVS

-1065 DACTDGN
+1065 DAYTDDS

-1077 YIELSATDCEAGSDT
+1077 CIELSAADCEAGSDT

-1113 IVFSTVDADSPSIKM
+1113 IVLSTVDADSPSIKM

-1135 TSSAEHYSLN
+1135 TSNAEHYSLN

-1167 TDATQY
+1167 TGATQY

-1179 GGLTLSG
+1179 GGLTLNG
-1186 KLSIGSTIGDKQLD
+1186 KLSIGSTIGDKPLD

-1212 EYDDSE
+1212 EYDDTE
-1218 IKEKI
+1218 IKAKI

-1229 AEALPQNTDVIGGVV
+1229 AEALPQDTDVIGGVV

-1299 TLTGKEATSLIRMDG
+1299 TLTGKEATSLVRMDG

-1366 IETTLGTVLTIV
+1366 IQDTLGSVLTIV

-1397 GSPNTWAIKSV
+1397 GSPHTWAIKSV
-1408 KGLFSDS
+1408 KGFFSDS
-1415 FITARGVNPDGGG
+1415 FISTRGVNPDGGG
-1428 SGSGGVYYLHELLDA
+1428 SGGGGVYYLHELLDA
-1443 AISNPASGQALVYNG
+1443 AINNPTSGQALVYNG

-1467 TGLDET
+1467 TGLDEA
-1473 ALAAYLT
+1473 ALTSYLT
-1480 THSYATQSW
+1480 THNYATQQW

-1503 NYVTLDSA
+1503 NYVTL
-1511 QNITGAKTFSA
+1511 
-1522 NVTFQQPVNT
+1522 NT
-1532 YGFRLRFLENAEFQ
+1532 
-1546 GGFIGYDGANNIFSI
+1546 
-1561 GVHEAYDTN
+1561 
-1570 LSNDLNAISIL
+1570 
-1581 RSNAYVGI
+1581 
-1589 GTPSPTQKLHV
+1589 P
-1600 NGSVLATQFIKSG
+1600 
-1613 GTASQILMADGSV
+1613 
-1626 ATKHVLTAS
+1626 
-1635 NNLGWNGTQGQI
+1635 
-1647 PTIDTLAFWN
+1647 
-1657 GRYNASNSNLQ
+1657 
-1668 YCDRGRFG
+1668 
-1676 TMAVATASDYLARA
+1676 
-1690 GGSMLNTSLVT
+1690 
-1701 NLNADLLDGYQESA
+1701 
-1715 YFRSNIGSVA
+1715 
-1725 VADIMTK
+1725 
-1732 LPGNRSGS
+1732 
-1740 YQITQTG
+1740 
-1747 WNGGAVVFYSGGS
+1747 
-1760 NSGLAFYRPGGSNS
+1760 
-1774 IPKILVAVD
+1774 
-1783 STSTWTDK
+1783 
-1791 GTIVTTSEGNAPSA
+1791 
-1805 TKLQT
+1805 
-1810 ARTLWG
+1810 
-1816 QSFNGTANVSGS
+1816 
-1828 LTGVSSIGFNGNYE
+1828 
-1842 LGIHNGRYV
+1842 
-1851 FGTTGQ
+1851 
-1857 VGAVGANVG
+1857 
-1866 SLLVS
+1866 
-1871 NMWADA
+1871 
-1877 TKVPTNGI
+1877 
-1885 YVKGDLRIGDITLS
+1885 
-1899 YDAANGGL
+1899 
-1907 HVSGGGLYADSYIS
+1907 
-1921 GRGVNTSGSGSSGG
+1921 
-1935 GLIQQVYGSSSLG
+1935 
-1948 GVFSDTTLTDTF
+1948 
-1960 NAYTINKIRTDL
+1960 
-1972 INADSALSGRITSL
+1972 
-1986 EGGAA
+1986 
-1991 VSVTTTGSG
+1991 
-2000 NAITAIS
+2000 
-2007 KSGTTITATKGAT
+2007 
-2020 FLTAHQSLANYVPW
+2020 
-2034 SKQSV
+2034 
-2039 ATVNGTNHN
+2039 
-2048 PQFFN
+2048 
-2053 VENENLIA
+2053 
-2061 NYKNYWSVINF
+2061 
-2072 GSYSGNNF
+2072 
-2080 RSQIAMPYQDSIT
+2080 
-2093 DTDMFIRTANGSNW
+2093 
-2107 RAWRRVLHDG
+2107 
-2117 NYASILDSRYY
+2117 
-2128 TESEINTKLGNYVTL
+2128 
-2143 NTTQTITGLKTFSAA
+2143 QTITGLKTFSAA

-2234 HEGNYTSILDVRYV
+2234 HEGNYTTI
-2248 TALGASGDY
+2248 
-2257 LTWTKNGAANN
+2257 
-2268 ITVPYATT
+2268 
-2276 AAQLTGFDEHTG
+2276 
-2288 TTLAD
+2288 
-2293 FDRTHTYTCQATNDL
+2293 
-2308 GDGISYSAIL
+2308 
-2318 TVSAGSEH
+2318 
-2326 RFFQLIGGKGNPSY
+2326 
-2340 LRWRTTDANGKAL
+2340 
-2353 GAVHRLLDDA
+2353 
-2363 NYSSV
+2363 

-2378 ADARFVNVSGDTMTG
+2378 ADARFVNVTGDTMTG
-2393 LLAAKVG
+2393 LLTAKVAG
-2400 ATHTGIKLGNTYLTA
+2400 SHTGIKLGNTYLTA
-2415 NDGNVILQNIDA
+2415 INGDTILQNNNAI
-2427 LRFGSD
+2427 RFGTD
-2433 TWQYNQWAGLKYN
+2433 AWDYNQWAGLKY
-2446 SDSKTVYLGIADGS
+2446 SHTDKTVYLGLADGD
-2460 IFTANAAQSGGSIL
+2460 IFTANAAQSGGKIL

-2506 LLDGVHNGALTAKY
+2506 YLDGYHESAFLRQGVGRLSTTAAFDIRRTCTNELYNYNPYSFDEGYGTIVTFSSGGVNFAGQFY
-2520 LNLGA
+2520 LPRLGGSHISYRGKN
-2525 FADDWNAVPHF
+2525 D
-2536 NGIYSLGVTN
+2536 TN
-2546 SPGSTYGVMLQWSNQ
+2546 
-2561 DNPTPGTDQHW
+2561 
-2572 ITQLTSAT
+2572 
-2580 SNRLFYRTRIN
+2580 N
-2591 TGAWS
+2591 TWAAWS
-2596 GWSALAFTSDN
+2596 KLAFTSDN

-2614 QTSRSL
+2614 QTARTL

-2714 TAGMWSNGYVSA
+2714 TAGIWSNGYVSG

-2754 PSVLFRWKDDGRED
+2754 PTVLFRWKDTGCED

-2804 ISVAKQTLNHE
+2804 ISVAKHTLNHE

>member
-21 IGTGSKRYF
+21 IGAGSKRYF

-45 LPFRVNIGDWIMLD
+45 QPFRVNIGDWIMLD

-112 YTGTIADHT
+112 YTGTIADHA

-160 EVVWDET
+160 EVVWDES

-213 DDNPVQ
+213 DNNPVQ

-285 TAIQTEATVLKKTVA
+285 TAIQTESTVLKKTVA

-373 WIAVAGK
+373 WIAVTGK

-477 TVKVLDNSGAVSRT
+477 TVKVLDGSGAVFRT

-640 DLFNEGNPFDA
+640 DLFNENNPFDA

-901 EYVEGQTGGKM
+901 EYVEGQTGGKV

-934 FEVGEFLAGV
+934 FEVGEFLAGI
-944 SGGFFGIDQNGDS
+944 SGGFFGIDQNGES

-990 PGGGLVC
+990 PGGGIVC
-997 TRVEGVKDA
+997 TKVEEVTNA

-1040 FNAATGTANKVS
+1040 FNAKPGTANKVS

-1065 DACTDGN
+1065 DAYTDDS

-1113 IVFSTVDADSPSIKM
+1113 IVLSTVDADSPSIKM

-1135 TSSAEHYSLN
+1135 TSNAEHYSLN

-1167 TDATQY
+1167 TGATQY

-1179 GGLTLSG
+1179 GGLTLNG
-1186 KLSIGSTIGDKQLD
+1186 KLSIGSTIGDKPLD

-1218 IKEKI
+1218 IKEEI

-1285 EMEDIFNADGTKKA
+1285 EMKDIFNADGTKKA
-1299 TLTGKEATSLIRMDG
+1299 TLTGKEATSLVRMDG

-1334 GDNITWDAS
+1334 GDNITWDEH

-1366 IETTLGTVLTIV
+1366 IQDTLGSVLTIV
-1378 NGLSNELYPVDSTG
+1378 NGLSNVLFPVDSTG

-1408 KGLFSDS
+1408 KGFFSDS
-1415 FITARGVNPDGGG
+1415 FISARGANPDGGG
-1428 SGSGGVYYLHELLDA
+1428 SGGGGVYYLHELLDA
-1443 AISNPASGQALVYNG
+1443 AISNPALGQALVYNG

-1467 TGLDET
+1467 TGLDEA
-1473 ALAAYLT
+1473 ALASYLT
-1480 THSYATQSW
+1480 THSYATQQW

-1496 TAHQSLA
+1496 TTHQSLA
-1503 NYVTLDSA
+1503 NYVTLNTP
-1511 QNITGAKTFSA
+1511 QNITA
-1522 NVTFQQPVNT
+1522 NKVFYGEERFVANGLTYTDPWSGIVCAIKVT
-1532 YGFRLRFLENAEFQ
+1532 GK
-1546 GGFIGYDGANNIFSI
+1546 
-1561 GVHEAYDTN
+1561 
-1570 LSNDLNAISIL
+1570 
-1581 RSNAYVGI
+1581 VGI
-1589 GTPSPTQKLHV
+1589 TDSIKAA
-1600 NGSVLATQFIKSG
+1600 SFIKAN
-1613 GTASQILMADGSV
+1613 GTASQFLKADGSV
-1626 ATKHVLTAS
+1626 DGNTYLTTVNAAATYVSKAGDTMTGALRMGQSVASAPASQPMALSYGRLQCYGTLNINGNTDNSGNEFVNITAGHGLSASTADGLSIGTNTLTWQ
-1635 NNLGWNGTQGQI
+1635 NQTVWH
-1647 PTIDTLAFWN
+1647 
-1657 GRYNASNSNLQ
+1657 
-1668 YCDRGRFG
+1668 
-1676 TMAVATASDYLARA
+1676 A
-1690 GGSMLNTSLVT
+1690 GNDGAGSGLD
-1701 NLNADLLDGYQESA
+1701 ADLLDGLHASSFVLDYGGEFSGKI
-1715 YFRSNIGSVA
+1715 YS
-1725 VADIMTK
+1725 
-1732 LPGNRSGS
+1732 LPCKSIFSGNNLSDAPVSG
-1740 YQITQTG
+1740 
-1747 WNGGAVVFYSGGS
+1747 WV
-1760 NSGLAFYRPGGSNS
+1760 SGLVLGANWNNNHYQHYLVESNNGRWYTTRQSSNGSMTNWNT
-1774 IPKILVAVD
+1774 LAYLTDNVA
-1783 STSTWTDK
+1783 
-1791 GTIVTTSEGNAPSA
+1791 SA

-1810 ARTLWG
+1810 ARTIWG

-1842 LGIHNGRYV
+1842 FGIHNGRYV

-1857 VGAVGANVG
+1857 VSAVGANVG

-1907 HVSGGGLYADSYIS
+1907 HVSGGGLYTDSFLS
-1921 GRGVNTSGSGSSGG
+1921 ARGANTSGSGSAGG

-1948 GVFSDTTLTDTF
+1948 GAFSDTTLTDTF

-1972 INADSALSGRITSL
+1972 MSADSALSGRITSL

-1991 VSVTTTGSG
+1991 VNVTTTGSG

-2020 FLTAHQSLANYVPW
+2020 YLTAHQSLA
-2034 SKQSV
+2034 
-2039 ATVNGTNHN
+2039 
-2048 PQFFN
+2048 
-2053 VENENLIA
+2053 
-2061 NYKNYWSVINF
+2061 
-2072 GSYSGNNF
+2072 
-2080 RSQIAMPYQDSIT
+2080 
-2093 DTDMFIRTANGSNW
+2093 
-2107 RAWRRVLHDG
+2107 
-2117 NYASILDSRYY
+2117 
-2128 TESEINTKLGNYVTL
+2128 NYVTL
-2143 NTTQTITGLKTFSAA
+2143 NTTQTITGAKSF
-2158 GTTAIFNSTGTTA
+2158 
-2171 TNVVLKTN
+2171 N
-2179 GTQRSSIGWYNN
+2179 GTLTINTQTILTGAAISMGSSIGNATY
-2191 FVFISNEPG
+2191 
-2200 YTGASTDKYHR
+2200 DKYHR
-2211 LGITDAGVPQF
+2211 IDFGFHSYDRINIYEKAVNFFMNGGTTAHTVITNTGLTAPKFIKSDGTASQF
-2222 WTNRDGSKYTLL
+2222 LMGDGSVVTKKSLSTVDNSGWTTFATDDKLVPTMAFIAYWNGRHNASNSNLQYCDRGRFGTIVT
-2234 HEGNYTSILDVRYV
+2234 HAHSEYV
-2248 TALGASGDY
+2248 TALGTSGDY
-2257 LTWTKNGAANN
+2257 LTWTKNGATNN

-2276 AAQLTGFDEHTG
+2276 AAQLTGSAEHTG
-2288 TTLAD
+2288 TALAD

-2318 TVSAGSEH
+2318 TVSGGSEH
-2326 RFFQLIGGKGNPSY
+2326 RLFQLIGGKGNTSF
-2340 LRWRTTDANGKAL
+2340 LRWRTTDANGTAL
-2353 GAVHRLLDDA
+2353 GAVRRLLDDA

-2378 ADARFVNVSGDTMTG
+2378 ADTRFVNATGDTMTG
-2393 LLAAKVG
+2393 LLTAKVAG
-2400 ATHTGIKLGNTYLTA
+2400 SHTGIKLGDTYLTA

-2446 SDSKTVYLGIADGS
+2446 SDSKTVYLGIADGD
-2460 IFTANAAQSGGSIL
+2460 IFTAYPSAQSGGKIL

-2492 HAGNDGSGSGLNAD
+2492 HAGNDGSGSGLDAD
-2506 LLDGVHNGALTAKY
+2506 YLDGYHESAFLRQGVGRLSTTAAFDIRRTCTNELYKFNPYSFDEEYGTIVTFSSGGVNFAGQFY
-2520 LNLGA
+2520 LPRLSGSHISYRGKN
-2525 FADDWNAVPHF
+2525 D
-2536 NGIYSLGVTN
+2536 TN
-2546 SPGSTYGVMLQWSNQ
+2546 
-2561 DNPTPGTDQHW
+2561 
-2572 ITQLTSAT
+2572 
-2580 SNRLFYRTRIN
+2580 N
-2591 TGAWS
+2591 TWAAW
-2596 GWSALAFTSDN
+2596 GKLAFLTDN

-2614 QTSRSL
+2614 QTARTL

-2754 PSVLFRWKDDGRED
+2754 PSVLFRWTDDGRED

-2815 ERIKALER
+2815 ERIKALEK

>member
-45 LPFRVNIGDWIMLD
+45 QPFRVNIGDWIMLD

-75 SSGEYGYELQL
+75 SSGEYGYELRL

-112 YTGTIADHT
+112 YTGTIADHA

-259 VFEVTQASGRDI
+259 VFEVTQSSGRDI

-356 HSDPTAAPEWSG
+356 HSDPTAPPEWSG

-373 WIAVAGK
+373 WIAVTGK

-477 TVKVLDNSGAVSRT
+477 TVKVLDGSGAVSRT

-546 YEKYNDITINGI
+546 FEKYNDITVNGI

-640 DLFNEGNPFDA
+640 DLFNENNPFDA

-838 SVVASSSSGGSSS
+838 SAVASTSSGGSSS

-901 EYVEGQTGGKM
+901 EYAEGQTGGKV
-912 DAEGNAEVKNL
+912 DAEGNAEVKSL
-923 RVRGKAISNAA
+923 HVRGKAISNAA
-934 FEVGEFLAGV
+934 FEVGEFLAGI
-944 SGGFFGIDQNGDS
+944 SGGFFGIDQNGES

-990 PGGGLVC
+990 PGGGIVC
-997 TRVEGVKDA
+997 TKVEEVTNA

-1029 FRANDQAISAV
+1029 FRANDQAISAL
-1040 FNAATGTANKVS
+1040 FNAKTGTANKVS

-1135 TSSAEHYSLN
+1135 TSNAEHYSLN

-1167 TDATQY
+1167 TGATQY

-1179 GGLTLSG
+1179 GGLTLNG
-1186 KLSIGSTIGDKQLD
+1186 KLSIGSTIGDKPLD

-1218 IKEKI
+1218 IKEEI

-1229 AEALPQNTDVIGGVV
+1229 AEALPQDTDVIGGVV

-1285 EMEDIFNADGTKKA
+1285 EMNDIFNADGTKKA
-1299 TLTGKEATSLIRMDG
+1299 TLTGKEATSLVRMDG

-1366 IETTLGTVLTIV
+1366 IQDTLGSVLTIV
-1378 NGLSNELYPVDSTG
+1378 NGLSNVLFPVDSTG

-1408 KGLFSDS
+1408 KGFFSDS
-1415 FITARGVNPDGGG
+1415 FISARGANPDGGG
-1428 SGSGGVYYLHELLDA
+1428 SGGGGVYYLHELLDA
-1443 AISNPASGQALVYNG
+1443 AINNPASGQALIYNG

-1467 TGLDET
+1467 TGLDEA
-1473 ALAAYLT
+1473 ALASYLT

-1503 NYVTLDSA
+1503 NYVTLNTP

-1546 GGFIGYDGANNIFSI
+1546 GGFIGYDGANNIFSF

-1570 LSNDLNAISIL
+1570 PSNDFNAISIL

-1589 GTPSPTQKLHV
+1589 GTLSPTQKLHV
-1600 NGSVLATQFIKSG
+1600 NGNALASQFIKSG
-1613 GTASQILMADGSV
+1613 GTASQFLMADGSV
-1626 ATKHVLTAS
+1626 ATKHVLTTA
-1635 NNLGWNGTQGQI
+1635 NNLGWVGTQGQI

-1657 GRYNASNSNLQ
+1657 GRYNATNSNLQ

-1676 TMAVATASDYLARA
+1676 TMAVANAADYLARS
-1690 GGSMLNTSLVT
+1690 GGSMTNTNVVT
-1701 NLNADLLDGYQESA
+1701 NLNADLLDGLH
-1715 YFRSNIGSVA
+1715 I
-1725 VADIMTK
+1725 ADIRGLGYAMQDTWIDASSLDVDTWYPVTLSLGSMNNVRIEVLVSLNSGTK
-1732 LPGNRSGS
+1732 PSWSLH
-1740 YQITQTG
+1740 
-1747 WNGGAVVFYSGGS
+1747 NGGFSVRVIWEVNGSGWGASPINRTIYAADCGFTATSPVRGIGQMNHSSNEYVFVRGGGKYRFRTS
-1760 NSGLAFYRPGGSNS
+1760 HGAFP
-1774 IPKILVAVD
+1774 ILR
-1783 STSTWTDK
+1783 TSTYKPSTTDDQSVSP
-1791 GTIVTTSEGNAPSA
+1791 TTTAPAEIVRDNARTYDNVASA

-1810 ARTLWG
+1810 ARMLWG
-1816 QSFNGTANVSGS
+1816 QSFDGTANVSGS
-1828 LTGVSSIGFNGNYE
+1828 LTGVSSIGFNGDYE

-1857 VGAVGANVG
+1857 RSAVGANVG

-1907 HVSGGGLYADSYIS
+1907 HVSGGGLYADSYITA
-1921 GRGVNTSGSGSSGG
+1921 RGANTSGGGSTGG

-1948 GVFSDTTLTDTF
+1948 GAFSDTTLTDTF

-2020 FLTAHQSLANYVPW
+2020 FLTAHQSLANYV
-2034 SKQSV
+2034 
-2039 ATVNGTNHN
+2039 
-2048 PQFFN
+2048 
-2053 VENENLIA
+2053 
-2061 NYKNYWSVINF
+2061 
-2072 GSYSGNNF
+2072 
-2080 RSQIAMPYQDSIT
+2080 
-2093 DTDMFIRTANGSNW
+2093 
-2107 RAWRRVLHDG
+2107 
-2117 NYASILDSRYY
+2117 
-2128 TESEINTKLGNYVTL
+2128 TL
-2143 NTTQTITGLKTFSAA
+2143 NTTQTITGAKTFSTDVTFQQPVNTYGFRLRFLENAEFQGGFIGYDGA
-2158 GTTAIFNSTGTTA
+2158 NNIFSIGVHEAYDTNLSNDFNAISILRSNAYVGIGTTSPTQKLHVNGNALASQFIKS
-2171 TNVVLKTN
+2171 N
-2179 GTQRSSIGWYNN
+2179 GT
-2191 FVFISNEPG
+2191 
-2200 YTGASTDKYHR
+2200 AS
-2211 LGITDAGVPQF
+2211 QF
-2222 WTNRDGSKYTLL
+2222 LMGDGSVVTKKSLSTVDNSGWTTFATDDKLVPTMAFIAYWNGRYNASNSNLQYCDRGRFGTIVT
-2234 HEGNYTSILDVRYV
+2234 HAHSEYV
-2248 TALGASGDY
+2248 TALGTSGDY
-2257 LTWTKNGAANN
+2257 LTWTKNGATNN

-2276 AAQLTGFDEHTG
+2276 AAQLTGSAEHTG
-2288 TTLAD
+2288 TALAD

-2378 ADARFVNVSGDTMTG
+2378 INAKLTNGSVT
-2393 LLAAKVG
+2393 KVG
-2400 ATHTGIKLGNTYLTA
+2400 TATVGSTAKGIYLNGGTPTALSATVGAANRPVYMNAGTITAGTYTFGNGS
-2415 NDGNVILQNIDA
+2415 GNA
-2427 LRFGSD
+2427 
-2433 TWQYNQWAGLKYN
+2433 
-2446 SDSKTVYLGIADGS
+2446 
-2460 IFTANAAQSGGSIL
+2460 
-2474 TPGISNI
+2474 PISN
-2481 YVGNNTTNKVW
+2481 GTLCTN
-2492 HAGNDGSGSGLNAD
+2492 LNAD
-2506 LLDGVHNGALTAKY
+2506 LLDGLHNGALTARY
-2520 LNLGA
+2520 LNLA
-2525 FADDWNAVPHF
+2525 ALVTNCNAMPTH
-2536 NGIYSLGVTN
+2536 NGIFSWGGTN
-2546 SPGSTYGVMLQWSNQ
+2546 SANPATYGVLLQWSSV

-2572 ITQLTSAT
+2572 ITQLASAT

-2660 GGLRWVSGAYP
+2660 GGLRWVLGGYP
-2671 DRYFIWDSS
+2671 DRFFIWDSS

-2687 TILNNGS
+2687 SILNNGS

-2714 TAGMWSNGYVSA
+2714 TVGIWSNGYMSG
-2726 RGQNTAS
+2726 RGLNTAS
-2733 DARLKA
+2733 DSRLKA

-2815 ERIKALER
+2815 ARIKALEK
-2823 ENALLKKQIKSL
+2823 ENARLKEQIKSL